1 MNAPELLYGQ
11 RDGSTVALAANA
23 LDIAA
28 SDTVVLP
35 DAEIFYSLFEMPMSA
50 ALARLPRSLHPSIP
64 AVMGVTF
71 IRANHGPLGAFTLAY
86 LGVACRTGIKPR
98 HFITGAFCD
107 GAEAADFFA
116 RRYGFAVQSAD
127 VHYHETYDRVR
138 GHIGLHG
145 RSLLD
150 LVIAQCIPLVGAGA
164 TIKYSPPLNAVTIG
178 GKAALV
184 QFEAA
189 YDYKRVLRGK
199 PQALHYDAAGLGDP
213 CVTPTQPIAGSHA
226 VVDLHLMPVR
236 FQVDLEIPAE
246 GGGATKVA
254 R

>member
-1 MNAPELLYGQ
+1 MSAPELLYGH
-11 RDGSTVALAANA
+11 RDSATVALAATA
-23 LDIAA
+23 LDLTT

-35 DAEIFYSLFEMPMSA
+35 DAEIFYSLFELPMHV
-50 ALARLPRSLHPSIP
+50 ALERLPRSLHPSIP

-71 IRANHGPLGAFTLAY
+71 IRAKDGPLGPFILAY

-107 GAEAADFFA
+107 NVEAADFFA
-116 RRYGFAVQSAD
+116 RRYGFAIQMAEVQ
-127 VHYHETYDRVR
+127 YHETYDRVR
-138 GHIGLHG
+138 GHIGLNG

-164 TIKYSPPLNAVTIG
+164 TIKYSPPLNAVSVG
-178 GKAALV
+178 GKPALV

-189 YDYKRVLRGK
+189 YDYKRVLRGR
-199 PQALHYDAAGLGDP
+199 PQTLQYDAAGLGDSA
-213 CVTPTQPIAGSHA
+213 VAPTQPIAGSHA
-226 VVDLHLMPVR
+226 IVDLHLMPVR
-236 FQVDLEIPAE
+236 FQAHLDVPAE
-246 GGGATKVA
+246 TGGATKVP